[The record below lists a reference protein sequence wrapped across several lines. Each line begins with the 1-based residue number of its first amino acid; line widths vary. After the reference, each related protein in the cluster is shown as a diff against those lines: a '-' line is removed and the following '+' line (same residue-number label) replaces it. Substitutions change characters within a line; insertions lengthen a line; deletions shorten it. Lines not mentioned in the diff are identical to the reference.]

1 MVHRIVTL
9 VLLAILAIVHA
20 QLWLGSYSMDHVQEM
35 RTHIAQIQASNEV
48 ARVENNRLASE
59 VTDLRDGKD
68 MVEEKARSELGMV
81 KPDEILVQLSPR
93 RP

>member
-20 QLWLGSYSMDHVQEM
+20 QLWLGSYSMDHVREM
-35 RTHIAQIQASNEV
+35 RTQIAQIKAANEV
-48 ARVENNRLASE
+48 AQAENNRLTSE
-59 VTDLRDGKD
+59 VTDLREGKD

-81 KPDEILVQLSPR
+81 KPNEIYVQITR
-93 RP
+93 H

>member
-20 QLWLGSYSMDHVQEM
+20 QLWLGSYSMDLVQEM
-35 RTHIAQIQASNEV
+35 RMQIAQIKSANEV
-48 ARVENNRLASE
+48 ARAENSRLASE
-59 VTDLRDGKD
+59 VADLRDGKD

-81 KPDEILVQLSPR
+81 KPGEIYVQVT

>member
-1 MVHRIVTL
+1 MVQRIVTL

-20 QLWLGSYSMDHVQEM
+20 QLWLGSYSMDHVRDM
-35 RTHIAQIQASNEV
+35 RTQIAQIKASNEA
-48 ARVENNRLASE
+48 ARLENNRLGSE

-81 KPDEILVQLSPR
+81 RPNEIFVQIIK
-93 RP
+93 